1 MIKSK
6 ILIFLLTAL
15 LFCAAV
21 FGAVKESTDDRPLF
35 AVVNSKDQAE
45 ELSPVYIRYYGI
57 VYVFL
62 PSYAS
67 LDQVQLKTPYDGA
80 YQIGGYTIHDGMS
93 CGVFHLN
100 EPYLISGSEDLPY
113 SGKELRFVHSGGVA
127 SMFLDV
133 RSGNMDY
140 LHEDKKHSE
149 SGQIRLYS
157 PEGALLYSGSA
168 DSVSGRGQS
177 SWLEEKKSYN
187 ITLQAE
193 ADLLDLGA
201 AKRWVLQS
209 NAKDPSNLRN
219 KVIMDTANLAGIRY
233 TPDSQWVDLYL
244 NGEYAG
250 LYLLC
255 EKIEVHPQRV
265 AIPAAGSFLVSKDAS
280 WRFADQGDPHIVT
293 DSNTALGIVHADMS
307 QTALESIWQ
316 SAENAILAEEGID
329 PVTGK
334 SWDELIDAESWA
346 GKYLLEELFGNID
359 ALSYS
364 QYYYLDSSRQDGRIA
379 AGPAWDYDLTMMGR
393 YNEYYA
399 AHRSLYGSQW
409 VPALYEKPEFYRLV
423 QKEYGSIFQP
433 LLYDLMESGIS
444 RYASAIEDAAYVNA
458 LRWNHQADADYVREF
473 TDYLRAR
480 VSLFNSLWL
489 EEVPYIHARVFGYGD
504 SVWDLAY
511 PAGSLISDL
520 PDYSQLDGIVSHGW
534 YYYGTEFPF
543 DPNIP
548 VSRDIVI
555 QYRYDPVPQE
565 SRDESQD
572 PDQEIEPI
580 PRSRFLA
587 VLAFLMMLV
596 LVFAAD
602 FIRSRR
608 NPRPASKPM
617 RNSEESYE
625 AP

>member
-6 ILIFLLTAL
+6 ILIFLMTAL

-21 FGAVKESTDDRPLF
+21 FGAVKESADDRPLF
-35 AVVNSKDQAE
+35 AVVYSKDQAE
-45 ELSPVYIRYYGI
+45 ELSPVYISYYGI
-57 VYVFL
+57 LYVFL
-62 PSYAS
+62 PSHAS
-67 LDQVQLKTPYDGA
+67 LDQVQLRTPYDGA

-93 CGVFHLN
+93 CEVFQLN
-100 EPYLISGSEDLPY
+100 EPYPISGSEDLPY

-133 RSGNMDY
+133 HSGNMNH
-140 LHEDKKHSE
+140 LHADKKHSE

-157 PEGALLYSGSA
+157 PDGSLLFSGRA
-168 DSVSGRGQS
+168 DSISGRGQS
-177 SWLEEKKSYN
+177 SWQEEKKSYN
-187 ITLQAE
+187 VTLQAE
-193 ADLLDLGA
+193 ADLLGLGA

-219 KVIMDTANLAGIRY
+219 KVIMDTANLAGIQY

-255 EKIEVHPQRV
+255 EKIEIHPQRV
-265 AIPAAGSFLVSKDAS
+265 DIPTAGSFLVSKDAS
-280 WRFADQGDPHIVT
+280 WRFGNQGDPHIVT
-293 DSNTALGIVHADMS
+293 DSNAALGIVHADVS
-307 QTALESIWQ
+307 HAALESIWQ
-316 SAENAILAEEGID
+316 SVENAILAEDGID

-334 SWDELIDAESWA
+334 SWDELIDAQSWA
-346 GKYLLEELFGNID
+346 RKYLLEELFGNID
-359 ALSYS
+359 ALSHS

-399 AHRSLYGSQW
+399 ANRNLYGSKW
-409 VPALYEKPEFYRLV
+409 VPALYEKPEFYQIV
-423 QKEYGSIFQP
+423 QEEYSRIFQP
-433 LLYDLMESGIS
+433 LMYDLMENGLFQ
-444 RYASAIEDAAYVNA
+444 YASAIKDATSANA
-458 LRWNHQADADYVREF
+458 LRWNHSADADYVREF
-473 TDYLRAR
+473 TEYLQAR

-489 EEVPYIHARVFGYGD
+489 EEHPYIHARVFGYDD

-520 PDYSQLDGIVSHGW
+520 PDYSQLDGIVAHGW
-534 YYYGTEFPF
+534 YHYGTEIPF
-543 DPNIP
+543 DPNVP
-548 VSRDIVI
+548 VSRDIAI
-555 QYRYDPVPQE
+555 EYRYDPIPHKTQE
-565 SRDESQD
+565 ESQE
-572 PDQEIEPI
+572 PDQV

-596 LVFAAD
+596 LIFAAD
-602 FIRSRR
+602 FVRSRQ
-608 NPRPASKPM
+608 NPRSAFKPM

-625 AP
+625 TP